1 MKARHCISTVSKL
14 RKSQQGVPDAARRR
28 PPASRLSPGQGGLPR
43 NSSRESAS
51 FWVYGRLRGAFKN
64 SQTQASHAAARLPRP
79 LLRPPGPAPALG
91 TGPPPATAARGPKDK
106 EGGHAEGAD
115 AEDALDPAPHAAP
128 ALGPRCASFSRVPGP
143 VPPPPGRRPRSPPP
157 PPSRPGPQALG
168 PVPPRPGPH
177 TLLPGRGSARPPG
190 PPPGRWRPS
199 PRTREPAAEGAAG
212 RRPGLL
218 GSGTAA
224 LAAAVAAATILALSF
239 LSFLQQQT
247 GSASHGGSAATTL
260 PPEPDAAHAPRS
272 AHPAFP
278 KVPRCPGSRRR
289 RACAV
294 DTASP
299 RLAGGACGI
308 PAFCFGARK
317 PAAGLPLRH
326 RLSVFCAGV
335 SGVS

>member
-1 MKARHCISTVSKL
+1 MHFDGQQTSEKPAGSPRRGPAAPARFPAQSW
-14 RKSQQGVPDAARRR
+14 ARR
-28 PPASRLSPGQGGLPR
+28 PPTKLLPR
-43 NSSRESAS
+43 ICLLLGLRSSSWGLQEQPNPGFPRRSPPPP
-51 FWVYGRLRGAFKN
+51 
-64 SQTQASHAAARLPRP
+64 AAVKAPRP
-79 LLRPPGPAPALG
+79 RARPRH
-91 TGPPPATAARGPKDK
+91 GPPPPTAARGPKDK

-218 GSGTAA
+218 DSGTAA